1 MAQNGHA
8 CSIAQCP
15 LLGAKRKT
23 YARVELFRFWTQRRH
38 LSAKWHNPS
47 DGDLPSYKR
56 SASLDGSGWSV
67 CAAGSR
73 RVACLDCSTV
83 GDHFEV
89 EGEGTGWRAF
99 PADAI
104 LGGERHFGRRLV

>member
-1 MAQNGHA
+1 MTDPKAT
-8 CSIAQCP
+8 S
-15 LLGAKRKT
+15 
-23 YARVELFRFWTQRRH
+23 QRQ
-38 LSAKWHNPS
+38 WHNPS

-56 SASLDGSGWSV
+56 SASLVADGPSV
-67 CAAGSR
+67 LRDQGGLHAWIIQPSAII
-73 RVACLDCSTV
+73 
-83 GDHFEV
+83 